1 MAREPESAAT
11 LGARQGS
18 PGTRPV
24 RAPRTSP
31 TAAMSTA
38 RSSLEDMRLFS
49 LAPTFFA
56 VRAGCRLP
64 HFVLGRSGID
74 SLPGAL
80 PRLRR
85 GTLPAKS
92 QEPVLRGKAL
102 CALISSICSL
112 FLCRSVVHYVPDT
125 SSEGEQKG
133 ETVACVAL
141 RPQTRLL
148 SGVASRRSMSGLDA
162 PEGSLSALRPWR
174 YPVSLRSLWSPQP
187 LRLLSSTSST
197 PAKSLPPPARP
208 HAGNLVGLCYFV
220 VIVQAPE

>member
-1 MAREPESAAT
+1 M
-11 LGARQGS
+11 GARQGS
-18 PGTRPV
+18 PGARPV

-49 LAPTFFA
+49 LAPAFVA

-92 QEPVLRGKAL
+92 QEPALRGKSRLRCAFVHTARYSSAEVCCIAL
-102 CALISSICSL
+102 PLHSAHL
-112 FLCRSVVHYVPDT
+112 FRGRAERRDSGLRLC
-125 SSEGEQKG
+125 
-133 ETVACVAL
+133 L

-148 SGVASRRSMSGLDA
+148 SGVASRRFVSGLDA
-162 PEGSLSALRPWR
+162 PEGSLSALRLRLFPPSFR
-174 YPVSLRSLWSPQP
+174 SPAVSLRLPAA
-187 LRLLSSTSST
+187 TGCAST
-197 PAKSLPPPARP
+197 PTKSLPPPARP
-208 HAGNLVGLCYFV
+208 HAGNLVGL
-220 VIVQAPE
+220 